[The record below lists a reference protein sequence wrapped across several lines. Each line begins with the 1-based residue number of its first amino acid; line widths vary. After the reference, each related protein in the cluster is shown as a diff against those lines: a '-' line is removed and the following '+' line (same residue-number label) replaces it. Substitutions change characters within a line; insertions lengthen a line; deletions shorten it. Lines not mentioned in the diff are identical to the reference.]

1 MNNFLST
8 SISLLPNVKNK
19 SLNWIGDVIK
29 FIVER
34 PFWSVGIGIIL
45 FTLILKFITMPFD
58 VFSRVASKSNSLKME
73 KMRPELQRLQK
84 QYANNK
90 QLYQQKVMALQKKS
104 GYSPFS
110 ACLPSIIA
118 IIIFIVVINA
128 FNDYS
133 TYANRKLVNKM
144 IDSYNLTLIE
154 NKEVIETVNASG
166 EKEYNLN
173 IESQGYKDWVIE
185 NYGYYTADG
194 DDFSTTEIEKLYND
208 LKKSD
213 YLYDKEFEDKKYTE
227 YFKVNETDGTHFIV
241 GETQDRINLL
251 NKTMSTN
258 FVQNKIPEIYIQ
270 EVIKYSSQSSAKD
283 TFNKEVNDFLW
294 IKNIWVADSML
305 KRPLE
310 GKSAYGMNTSSYNEL
325 TAQMKSEKNAKN
337 GYFIFVVLS
346 VGVMVLSQLVGR
358 KEQKTQME
366 LQSVE
371 GKNSTMSQT
380 QKVMMVV
387 MPLMYGI
394 FAFIYTAAFSLY
406 MIISSLFSMIS
417 TLIINLVVTKIFAK
431 KLLKEQKEKENSR
444 FKFRR

>member
-1 MNNFLST
+1 MNNILST
-8 SISLLPNVKNK
+8 SISLLENVSDK
-19 SLNWIGDVIK
+19 SLNWIGNVIK
-29 FIVER
+29 FIIER
-34 PFWSVGIGIIL
+34 PFWSVGVGIIL

-133 TYANRKLVNKM
+133 SYANRKLANKM
-144 IDSYNLTLIE
+144 INSYNNTLIE
-154 NKEVIETVNASG
+154 N
-166 EKEYNLN
+166 EY
-173 IESQGYKDWVIE
+173 VIE
-185 NYGYYTADG
+185 NIEQDGTVTYILNTESDGYKTWFVENYDYYTYSGLNYVATD
-194 DDFSTTEIEKLYND
+194 EEKLYID
-208 LKKSD
+208 LKESD
-213 YLYDKEFEDKKYTE
+213 YLFYKMYTE
-227 YFKVNETDGTHFIV
+227 NFDVNQDGTHYII
-241 GETQDRINLL
+241 GETPEEREQKNIE
-251 NKTMSTN
+251 MSTEFVSN
-258 FVQNKIPEIYIQ
+258 FVPQKFITENVLKD
-270 EVIKYSSQSSAKD
+270 SQKAAKN

-294 IKNIWVADSML
+294 IKNIWVADSMF
-305 KRPLE
+305 KHPLE
-310 GKSAYGMNTSSYNEL
+310 GRSAYKLDKAAYNEL
-325 TAQMKSEKNAKN
+325 TAQMDSQKDAKN
-337 GYFIFVVLS
+337 GYFIFVLLS
-346 VGVMVLSQLVGR
+346 VGVMILSQVVSR

-394 FAFIYTAAFSLY
+394 FAFIYTSAFALY
-406 MIISSLFSMIS
+406 MIISSLFSMLS
-417 TLIINLVVTKIFAK
+417 TLLINFVVTKIFAK
-431 KLLKEQKEKENSR
+431 KALKEQKEKENSR
-444 FKFRR
+444 FKFKR

>member
-1 MNNFLST
+1 VNNILST
-8 SISLLPNVKNK
+8 SVSLLENVSNK
-19 SLNWIGDVIK
+19 SLNWIGNVIK

-34 PFWSVGIGIIL
+34 PFWSVGVGIIL

-144 IDSYNLTLIE
+144 INSYNNTLVE
-154 NKEVIETVNASG
+154 N
-166 EKEYNLN
+166 EY
-173 IESQGYKDWVIE
+173 VIE
-185 NYGYYTADG
+185 NVDSEGNKTYTLDTASSGYTTWVFDENYTHYEVSGSGYKATDV
-194 DDFSTTEIEKLYND
+194 EKLYND
-208 LKKSD
+208 LKESE
-213 YLYDKEFEDKKYTE
+213 YLYYKLYSQYFEE
-227 YFKVNETDGTHFIV
+227 NQDGTHSIV
-241 GETQDRINLL
+241 GENAQVIEERNI
-251 NKTMSTN
+251 TMSTE
-258 FVQNKIPEIYIQ
+258 FVNNYIPQKFIEENILI
-270 EVIKYSSQSSAKD
+270 ESQKAAKN

-294 IKNIWVADSML
+294 IKNIWVADSLM
-305 KRPLE
+305 KSPLE
-310 GKSAYGMNTSSYNEL
+310 GRSAYNMDKAAYNEL
-325 TAQMKSEKNAKN
+325 TAQMKTEKNAKN

-346 VGVMVLSQLVGR
+346 VGVMIVSQLVSR

-387 MPLMYGI
+387 MPLMYGV
-394 FAFIYTAAFSLY
+394 FALIYTAAFSLY

-417 TLIINLVVTKIFAK
+417 TLVINLVVTKIFAK
-431 KLLKEQKEKENSR
+431 KALKEQIEKENSR
-444 FKFRR
+444 FKFKR